1 MQVPISPDK
10 TIPLPESLEPEAAGT
25 LRENMQIAANTA
37 DLIHALGGRS
47 DNPDV
52 VKVTVHDAGKTNE
65 TDEAETDASSLE
77 ATFDATEVTGSA
89 QVADDVF
96 KAFAQRAQAQF
107 DEAMA
112 EAAEPAKPKR
122 GRPRKHPI
130 VEKPSANP
138 PELYQGNV
146 AERISAMLREYNNPI
161 VADAAELRQVTI
173 NKLLDLSMCGDPRIE
188 IKATELLGK
197 VSDVGLFTEKTEIT
211 VTYNTTADLDRM
223 IKDKVRKMLTANAV
237 DITPISLDID
247 KEMGFEE
254 PKFIEA
260 PPAEPLEVAP
270 PAEESPDAP

>member
-1 MQVPISPDK
+1 MQVPINPDK
-10 TIPLPESLEPEAAGT
+10 TVPLPESLEPEAAGT

-52 VKVTVHDAGKTNE
+52 VKVTVRDVGDAGDAGDAGTA
-65 TDEAETDASSLE
+65 DE
-77 ATFDATEVTGSA
+77 FDATEVTGSA

-112 EAAEPAKPKR
+112 EATEPAKPKR

-146 AERISAMLREYNNPI
+146 AERISAMLKEYNNPI

-254 PKFIEA
+254 PKLIEA
-260 PPAEPLEVAP
+260 SPAEPLEAAP
-270 PAEESPDAP
+270 PAEEPPNAA

>member
-1 MQVPISPDK
+1 MKVPISPDK
-10 TIPLPESLEPEAAGT
+10 TVPLPESLEPEAAGT
-25 LRENMQIAANTA
+25 IRENMQIAANTA

-52 VKVTVHDAGKTNE
+52 VQVQSGAGIDVE
-65 TDEAETDASSLE
+65 S
-77 ATFDATEVTGSA
+77 FDATEVTGSA
-89 QVADDVF
+89 QAADDVF
-96 KAFAQRAQAQF
+96 KAFAQRAQQQF
-107 DEAMA
+107 DEAMSGTS
-112 EAAEPAKPKR
+112 PAKRKP
-122 GRPRKHPI
+122 GRPRKHPVAEK
-130 VEKPSANP
+130 VEVNP
-138 PELYQGNV
+138 PALYQGNV

-211 VTYNTTADLDRM
+211 VTYNTVSDLDQM
-223 IKDKVRKMLTANAV
+223 IKDKVRKMLQANAI
-237 DITPISLDID
+237 DITPVVLDID

-254 PKFIEA
+254 PVFLET

-270 PAEESPDAP
+270 PAEEPPNEA

>member
-1 MQVPISPDK
+1 MKVPISPDK
-10 TIPLPESLEPEAAGT
+10 TVPLPESLEPEAATT
-25 LRENMQIAANTA
+25 LRENMQIAANTS

-47 DNPDV
+47 NIPDV
-52 VKVTVHDAGKTNE
+52 VRVTEAAQVTEAGNTGTTAE
-65 TDEAETDASSLE
+65 SFDEL
-77 ATFDATEVTGSA
+77 EVTGSA
-89 QVADDVF
+89 QAADDVF
-96 KAFAQRAQAQF
+96 KAFAQRAQQQF

-112 EAAEPAKPKR
+112 ASQEEPAKPKR
-122 GRPRKHPI
+122 GRPRKHPV

-211 VTYNTTADLDRM
+211 VTYNSTADLDQM
-223 IKDKVRKMLTANAV
+223 IKDKVRKMLTANAI
-237 DITPISLDID
+237 DISPISLDID
-247 KEMGFEE
+247 KEMGFDQ
-254 PKFIEA
+254 
-260 PPAEPLEVAP
+260 PAEPAQLAS
-270 PAEESPDAP
+270 PAKEPTDEA

>member
-1 MQVPISPDK
+1 MKVHISPDK

-25 LRENMQIAANTA
+25 IRENMQIAANTS

-47 DNPDV
+47 DIPDV
-52 VKVTVHDAGKTNE
+52 VKVTGE
-65 TDEAETDASSLE
+65 SFDEL
-77 ATFDATEVTGSA
+77 EVTGSA

-96 KAFAQRAQAQF
+96 KSFAERAQQQF
-107 DEAMA
+107 DEAMNA
-112 EAAEPAKPKR
+112 KEEATPAKRKP

-130 VEKPSANP
+130 AEKTEVNP
-138 PELYQGNV
+138 PALYQGNV

-211 VTYNTTADLDRM
+211 VTYNTTADLDQM
-223 IKDKVRKMLTANAV
+223 IKDKVRKMLVANAI
-237 DITPISLDID
+237 DITPISLDVD
-247 KEMGFEE
+247 KEMGFTDPPQLEME
-254 PKFIEA
+254 
-260 PPAEPLEVAP
+260 PAEPVEPAP
-270 PAEESPDAP
+270 PVEDTPDAP

>member
-52 VKVTVHDAGKTNE
+52 VKVTVRDASDAGGA
-65 TDEAETDASSLE
+65 DE
-77 ATFDATEVTGSA
+77 FDATEVTGSA

-211 VTYNTTADLDRM
+211 VTYNTTADLDKM

-247 KEMGFEE
+247 KEMGFDE

-260 PPAEPLEVAP
+260 EPAEPSEDAP
-270 PAEESPDAP
+270 PAEEPPNAA

>member
-10 TIPLPESLEPEAAGT
+10 TVPLPESLEPEAAGT
-25 LRENMQIAANTA
+25 LRENMQIVANTS

-47 DNPDV
+47 DVEDV
-52 VKVTVHDAGKTNE
+52 VHVAGE
-65 TDEAETDASSLE
+65 AIDSESFDEL
-77 ATFDATEVTGSA
+77 EVTGSA
-89 QVADDVF
+89 QAADDVF

-107 DEAMA
+107 EEAMG
-112 EAAEPAKPKR
+112 ETPAKPKR
-122 GRPRKHPI
+122 GRPRKHPV

-138 PELYQGNV
+138 PELYQGAV
-146 AERISAMLREYNNPI
+146 AERISAMLKEYNNPI

-211 VTYNTTADLDRM
+211 VTYNTVSDLDQM
-223 IKDKVRKMLTANAV
+223 IKDKVRKMLQANAI
-237 DITPISLDID
+237 DITPVSLDID

-254 PKFIEA
+254 PKFIENI
-260 PPAEPLEVAP
+260 PSEVIEPQESVHEVAP
-270 PAEESPDAP
+270 PAVEPPDEA

>member
-10 TIPLPESLEPEAAGT
+10 TVPLPESLEPEAAGT
-25 LRENMQIAANTA
+25 LRENMQIVANTS

-47 DNPDV
+47 DVEDV
-52 VKVTVHDAGKTNE
+52 VRVTDGVRVSDGAG
-65 TDEAETDASSLE
+65 E
-77 ATFDATEVTGSA
+77 ATAESFDELEVTGSA
-89 QVADDVF
+89 QAADDVF

-107 DEAMA
+107 EEAMG
-112 EAAEPAKPKR
+112 ETPAKPKR
-122 GRPRKHPI
+122 GRPRKHPV

-138 PELYQGNV
+138 PELYQGAV
-146 AERISAMLREYNNPI
+146 AERISAMLKEYNNPI

-211 VTYNTTADLDRM
+211 VTYNTVSDLDQM
-223 IKDKVRKMLTANAV
+223 IKDKVRKMLQANAI
-237 DITPISLDID
+237 DITPVSLDID

-254 PKFIEA
+254 PKFIENN
-260 PPAEPLEVAP
+260 PSEVIEPQESVHEVAP
-270 PAEESPDAP
+270 PAVEPPNEA

>member
-52 VKVTVHDAGKTNE
+52 VKVTVRDVTGVSDAGNTGNASGA
-65 TDEAETDASSLE
+65 AE
-77 ATFDATEVTGSA
+77 FDATEVTGSA

-211 VTYNTTADLDRM
+211 VTYNTTADLDKM

-247 KEMGFEE
+247 KEMGFDE

-260 PPAEPLEVAP
+260 EPAVPSEDAP
-270 PAEESPDAP
+270 PAEEPPNAA

>member
-1 MQVPISPDK
+1 MTIRLTPDK
-10 TIPLPESLEPEAAGT
+10 TVPLPDSTEPEAATT

-47 DNPDV
+47 ELPDI
-52 VKVTVHDAGKTNE
+52 VKVTSPDAG
-65 TDEAETDASSLE
+65 DALSDSFE
-77 ATFDATEVTGSA
+77 ATQVTDSA
-89 QVADDVF
+89 QAADDVF

-112 EAAEPAKPKR
+112 VSQDEPAKPKR
-122 GRPRKHPI
+122 GRPRKP
-130 VEKPSANP
+130 VLEKPSANP

-173 NKLLDLSMCGDPRIE
+173 NKLLDLTMCGDPRIE

-211 VTYNTTADLDRM
+211 VTYNTTADLDQM

-237 DITPISLDID
+237 DITPISLDIA

-254 PKFIEA
+254 PEFLEA
-260 PPAEPLEVAP
+260 PPAEPTP
-270 PAEESPDAP
+270 PAQDTGEQTDAA

>member
-1 MQVPISPDK
+1 MQVPLSPDK
-10 TIPLPESLEPEAAGT
+10 TVPLPESLEPEAAGT
-25 LRENMQIAANTA
+25 IRENMQIAANTA

-52 VKVTVHDAGKTNE
+52 VQVQAGE
-65 TDEAETDASSLE
+65 TYDE
-77 ATFDATEVTGSA
+77 FEVTGSA
-89 QVADDVF
+89 QAADDVF
-96 KAFAQRAQAQF
+96 KAFAQRAQQQF

-112 EAAEPAKPKR
+112 ASQEEPAKRKP

-211 VTYNTTADLDRM
+211 VTYNTTADLDQM

-237 DITPISLDID
+237 DISPISLDID
-247 KEMGFEE
+247 KEMGFVELENVEEVPAEDPLMADSVQYE
-254 PKFIEA
+254 PKTLEGGSDEA
-260 PPAEPLEVAP
+260 R
-270 PAEESPDAP
+270 

>member
-1 MQVPISPDK
+1 MGSEMCIRDS
-10 TIPLPESLEPEAAGT
+10 
-25 LRENMQIAANTA
+25 
-37 DLIHALGGRS
+37 ALGGRS

-52 VKVTVHDAGKTNE
+52 VQVTGE
-65 TDEAETDASSLE
+65 SFDEL
-77 ATFDATEVTGSA
+77 EVTGSA
-89 QVADDVF
+89 QAADDVF

-107 DEAMA
+107 DEAMS
-112 EAAEPAKPKR
+112 EATDKPKR
-122 GRPRKHPI
+122 GRPRKHPLP
-130 VEKPSANP
+130 VEKPAANP

-146 AERISAMLREYNNPI
+146 AERISAMLKEYNNPI

-211 VTYNTTADLDRM
+211 VTYNTVSDLDQM
-223 IKDKVRKMLTANAV
+223 IKDKVRKMLQANAI
-237 DITPISLDID
+237 DITPIALDID

-254 PKFIEA
+254 PVFLEA

-270 PAEESPDAP
+270 PAEEPPNEA